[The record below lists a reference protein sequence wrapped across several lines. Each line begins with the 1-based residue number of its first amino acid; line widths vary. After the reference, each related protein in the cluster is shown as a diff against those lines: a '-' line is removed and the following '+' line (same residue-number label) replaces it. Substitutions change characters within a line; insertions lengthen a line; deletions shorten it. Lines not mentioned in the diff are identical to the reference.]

1 MWLIEI
7 YVSVGLTGLC
17 LMWLIEVGFSGG
29 NTNRSM
35 FNMVNGGM
43 FQWS

>member
-1 MWLIEI
+1 ME
-7 YVSVGLTGLC
+7 LTGLC
-17 LMWLIEVGFSGG
+17 LMWLKVGCSGG

>member
-17 LMWLIEVGFSGG
+17 LMWLIAIGFSGVS
-29 NTNRSM
+29 RSM
-35 FNMVNGGM
+35 FNMVNGGRL
-43 FQWS
+43 QWS

>member
-1 MWLIEI
+1 ME
-7 YVSVGLTGLC
+7 LTGLC

-35 FNMVNGGM
+35 FNVVTRIRI
-43 FQWS
+43 QCR